1 MLGTQITIL
10 GGIIEYGFLLAITK
24 YGKELKNA
32 VQSLDN
38 GQSQP
43 LEKQEKKSSENL
55 AKKIDTFAF
64 VGSLLFMILFNIT
77 YWTVVYFL

>member
-24 YGKELKNA
+24 YGKESKNA
-32 VQSLDN
+32 IKSLNND
-38 GQSQP
+38 
-43 LEKQEKKSSENL
+43 KKSDENL

-64 VGSLLFMILFNIT
+64 IGSLIFMILFNIT

>member
-24 YGKELKNA
+24 YGKESKNA
-32 VQSLDN
+32 IKSLDN
-38 GQSQP
+38 GISQ
-43 LEKQEKKSSENL
+43 QKKSDENL

-64 VGSLLFMILFNIT
+64 IGSLVFMILFNIT

>member
-24 YGKELKNA
+24 YAKELKNA

-38 GQSQP
+38 GKLEQP
-43 LEKQEKKSSENL
+43 EKQQKKSDENL

-64 VGSLLFMILFNIT
+64 IGSLIFMILFNIT

>member
-24 YGKELKNA
+24 YEKESKNA
-32 VQSLDN
+32 IKS
-38 GQSQP
+38 
-43 LEKQEKKSSENL
+43 LEKGISQKKKSDENI

-64 VGSLLFMILFNIT
+64 IGSLIFMILFNIT

>member
-43 LEKQEKKSSENL
+43 LEKQEKKSAENL

>member
-24 YGKELKNA
+24 YGKKLKNA
-32 VQSLDN
+32 IIPLDN
-38 GQSQP
+38 EISQ
-43 LEKQEKKSSENL
+43 QKKSEENL
-55 AKKIDTFAF
+55 AKKIDRFAF
-64 VGSLLFMILFNIT
+64 IGSLIFMILFNIT

>member
-32 VQSLDN
+32 VQSLNN
-38 GQSQP
+38 GKLEQP
-43 LEKQEKKSSENL
+43 EKQLKKSDENL

-64 VGSLLFMILFNIT
+64 SGSILFMILFNIT